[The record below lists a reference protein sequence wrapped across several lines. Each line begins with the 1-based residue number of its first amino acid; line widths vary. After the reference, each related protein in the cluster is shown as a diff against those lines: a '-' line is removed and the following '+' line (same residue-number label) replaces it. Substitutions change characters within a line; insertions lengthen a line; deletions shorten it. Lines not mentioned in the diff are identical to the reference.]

1 MEASERTRLHE
12 FVREH
17 HVHYELEPE
26 EVADGGHRELVG
38 VRLRLLARHER
49 AWLDAPG
56 CPACVDLLREL
67 GSFADRVVGEAGIAE
82 RAETIPATRK
92 LYQSSED
99 RSADEVAL
107 TIRVRCD
114 APEHRQPGAGQDRC
128 LAAVTDRLA
137 EVGATRS

>member
-1 MEASERTRLHE
+1 MEASDRTGLHE
-12 FVREH
+12 FVRRH
-17 HVHYELEPE
+17 HVHYEVEPE
-26 EVADGGHRELVG
+26 EVSQGGQRELVG
-38 VRLRLLARHER
+38 VRLRLLATHER
-49 AWLDAPG
+49 ARLDAPG

-114 APEHRQPGAGQDRC
+114 APEHRQPGAGEDRC
-128 LAAVTDRLA
+128 LAGVRERLR
-137 EVGATRS
+137 ELGVERR

>member
-1 MEASERTRLHE
+1 MEASDRSQLHE
-12 FVREH
+12 FVRQH
-17 HVHYELEPE
+17 HVHYEVEPE
-26 EVADGGHRELVG
+26 EVAGGGHRELVG
-38 VRLRLLARHER
+38 VRLKLLATHER
-49 AWLDAPG
+49 ARLGAPG

-67 GSFADRVVGEAGIAE
+67 GSFAERVVGEAGVAE
-82 RAETIPATRK
+82 RAETIPATNK

-99 RSADEVAL
+99 RNADEVAL

-137 EVGATRS
+137 EVGATRT

>member
-1 MEASERTRLHE
+1 MEASDRTELHA
-12 FVREH
+12 FVRQH
-17 HVHYELEPE
+17 HVHYEVEPE
-26 EVADGGHRELVG
+26 EVADGPRRELVG
-38 VRLRLLARHER
+38 VRLRLLATHARER
-49 AWLDAPG
+49 LDAPG

-67 GSFADRVVGEAGIAE
+67 GSFAERVVGEAGVAD

-99 RSADEVAL
+99 RNADEVAL

-128 LAAVTDRLA
+128 LAAVTDRLSA
-137 EVGATRS
+137 VGATRT